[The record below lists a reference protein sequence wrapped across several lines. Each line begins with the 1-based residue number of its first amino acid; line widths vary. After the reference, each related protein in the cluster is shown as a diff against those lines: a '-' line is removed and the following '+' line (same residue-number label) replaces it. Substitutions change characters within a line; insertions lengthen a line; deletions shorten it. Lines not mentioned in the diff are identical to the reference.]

1 MVFDPNRQAMNLFGK
16 RIYIQLE
23 LVHYLFS
30 KETLV
35 GLMSRA
41 SVEDVPWTGRTKTN
55 TVEVEV
61 PASPSAPGCPPWRI
75 D

>member
-1 MVFDPNRQAMNLFGK
+1 MVFDPNRPGDDLFGK

-30 KETLV
+30 KETL
-35 GLMSRA
+35 GELMSRA
-41 SVEDVPWTGRTKTN
+41 SVEGVPWTGRIRTN

-61 PASPSAPGCPPWRI
+61 PASPSAPDCPPVRI